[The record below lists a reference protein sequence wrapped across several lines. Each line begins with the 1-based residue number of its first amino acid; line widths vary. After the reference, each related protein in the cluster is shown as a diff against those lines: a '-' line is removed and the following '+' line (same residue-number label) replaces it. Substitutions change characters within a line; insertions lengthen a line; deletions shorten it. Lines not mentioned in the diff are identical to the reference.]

1 MKLLLDK
8 NDVLMSGN
16 VLAGFELENNFE
28 NGAAFAF
35 ETEEQLM
42 ERLRNDPALAA
53 ELLSYEG
60 PIIYMGA
67 GAAAFDAE
75 NHTAGMR
82 FRDGGA
88 AVEGDNVYGK
98 LLMRVRNEYAKEV
111 REARIAERLVR
122 PGQVVVDYVPT
133 GEEMSRTE
141 ALESEGRR
149 FIHTEQ
155 YRPVRWRF
163 DASRNGTTGH
173 AQRDSAPE
181 VSFQTF
187 ECPFGVDTRSKVRV
201 GSAAEASLLYERGLR
216 HEIDWNK
223 LFDDLTR
230 RGLVKNMTRKQR
242 EDLIGDLSAQFD
254 WMRDRICRD
263 RSLAETP
270 IVASSLLIPDGSFGR
285 SIYDPD
291 TAPAPAH
298 ILARYINNPLL
309 LYSSSENGVLRALEI
324 QEKDEPYRFSA
335 VNTLERITLVIDGSD
350 TIGGRVPGTRAVR
363 ERRPV
368 YQRNDQ
374 GRVVYDVH
382 GKPVVSKTEDV
393 YKFQMKSDDEVET
406 DYTAFK
412 ERLSTILANISPDVE
427 VQLVTGTGVGVPQM
441 VRRFVEEQEGD
452 VYGWDYGKGVMTRE
466 GKQRDAQPRLSQLR
480 LSHFQDVVPVLL
492 GRENAVS
499 FLLDENDAMSEVTFT
514 RDSGIAPQGWATFSV
529 DGDARNRAILSRGS
543 LAAAA
548 GLPVIH
554 VQENRTEEEQGV
566 MLSTDAVRSRDEFI
580 GERTFEDSLFDGEQR
595 EHWDVEGGILASF
608 IDGDIAIPQIAFLQ
622 DACVY
627 VNSFPYHSVYS
638 AYAAM
643 LLRESGEHSPA
654 AFRNLA
660 VKEESMKE
668 VSDIIAG
675 IQVDDSVKERC
686 MRNAVHLMAQ
696 SSSVFAS
703 SLVTR
708 GTADFVCVSSF
719 GDPSLFVDAEGNGQ
733 NRFGIV
739 LGAERDLL
747 LADIEAERQRSEAAA
762 RHIAE
767 ENVRLQKRANTV
779 RAVGQK
785 MSGGF
790 PAGIEEAGDAIWFLG
805 TDRPSQLCLPDDKSS
820 FLQWEERD
828 YGQDALNREMA
839 SRARLDDGYGRL
851 VDNDF
856 IFIFPSDELA
866 VTGKRHVVN
875 NPDAKD
881 LTGVVRINPRTNK
894 EFVCAYG
901 IPVKKDNLY
910 FELDN
915 MFNRSSSF
923 LSDRDS
929 SSLVNAI
936 ISADALARSTAL
948 QQEMALCY
956 AVRERSLPGG
966 EENDDLTRVFMDK
979 IWDYPRTREVID
991 RNTGKTVSEAGMA
1004 MPVEV
1009 NKKVYNRE
1017 TQKYELVKE
1026 ERYRRTW
1033 VDNPH
1038 AAPKLRELVK
1048 RYEKML
1054 VEGASFPLNCIC
1066 MPATD
1071 YSNVSEEKFLA
1082 DFSFALSMANAVAVA
1097 TDRPMRFP
1105 LDEKG
1110 KLWLGPDVPEKFR
1123 EAAERKLDSFIG
1135 VVREENII
1143 NDSLPYIRR
1152 ISIEK
1157 SFKKDLPL
1165 KGDGSDLYVRPND
1178 LMKAF
1183 GQYDFS
1189 SVEAGNVSP
1198 IHEMAFT
1205 MDDGTLF
1212 RVTNPRLTK
1221 GMPLGEINRYMRY
1234 EKNDEC
1240 RFTIKS
1246 SDPDRIPEFMTAFKS
1261 YLERAKRV
1269 KIEMRLLSEA
1279 DALAQAPK
1287 GTDALGLD
1295 GYIRLLSS
1303 NSDKLAVDPEEV
1315 AARGP
1320 MSAIEMAN
1328 RFDGTDND
1336 SPYYGKEEARDA
1348 FSGYAQF
1355 RYTLPDGSQSDWVT
1369 VTDKEIA
1376 LDIVYSNINRVY
1388 RSDVRVVPTRQ
1399 VLEAEVTSLAIEHAG
1414 EAFRSL
1420 SQEKRKVEVDTKVV
1434 ESERFDPEKQVSEE
1448 VVKGASE
1455 DTQKGRV
1462 FVTYYGSHSIPSDAF
1477 KVQMSTSCPPGMKE
1491 DMDVCFKTLY
1501 PDYKTMVEPHK
1512 KGEIDDAEYTRR
1524 YVNNVLEP
1532 NKDKILDGMKSII
1545 ETAKEEGKDVYLYC
1559 YCKPGSFCHRYLV
1572 DNFLNIN
1579 GIECRE
1585 NEADRKLYREGHVR
1599 LFEDVKDTPERSAL
1613 VSMGSAEG
1621 VIAMVGNDRAD
1632 DIVEDLFQGAKG
1644 ETEDIVFTTS
1654 DGNYGQRTDENAMAD
1669 DVDFTL
1675 QFAVNFKA
1683 PGEVRT
1689 AKAAGDSC
1697 VPVEIPLKDG
1707 HLDLTQRGVGK
1718 AVQQIINLLPEDF
1731 VKGEPF
1737 SVNLAGHRLNT
1748 LKEYGS
1754 QDDFDVFMAAVAI
1767 EMKRRG
1773 VDIRSWRSGGQ
1784 TGIDE
1789 TAVVA
1794 AHATSAFVRVHGPKN
1809 WLFCDANGRD
1819 IKGDEKAF
1827 KARFEKDYT
1836 GIIKRAEELLQPKR
1850 RVSKKSGQ
1858 QI

>member
-8 NDVLMSGN
+8 KDVLMSGD

-28 NGAAFAF
+28 NGVSYSF

-67 GAAAFDAE
+67 GAGAFDAE
-75 NHTAGMR
+75 NRTAGMR
-82 FRDGGA
+82 FRDGGS

-98 LLMRVRNEYAKEV
+98 LLMRVRNEYAREV
-111 REARIAERLVR
+111 RESRISERLVR
-122 PGQVVVDYVPT
+122 PGQVVVDYVPA
-133 GEEMSRTE
+133 GEDISRTE
-141 ALESEGRR
+141 ALEAEGRS

-173 AQRDSAPE
+173 AQRDSASD

-187 ECPFGVDTRSKVRV
+187 ECPFGTEPRSKVRV
-201 GSAAEASLLYERGLR
+201 GSAAEASLLYERGIR
-216 HEIDWNK
+216 REIDWDK
-223 LFDDLTR
+223 LFEDLTR
-230 RGLVKNMTRKQR
+230 RGLVKNMSPKQR

-263 RSLAETP
+263 RSLAGVP

-291 TAPAPAH
+291 MAPAPAH
-298 ILARYINNPLL
+298 ILARYVNNPLL
-309 LYSSSENGVLRALEI
+309 LYSSSENGVLRALET
-324 QEKDEPYRFSA
+324 QEKNEPYRFAA
-335 VNTLERITLVIDGSD
+335 VNTLERVTLVIDGSD

-368 YQRNDQ
+368 YKRDDE
-374 GRVVYDVH
+374 GRVVYDGH
-382 GKPVVSKTEDV
+382 GKPVVIRTEDT
-393 YKFQMKSDDEVET
+393 YKFQMKGDDEVEN
-406 DYTAFK
+406 DYASFK
-412 ERLSTILANISPDVE
+412 ERLSSILANISADVE

-441 VRRFVEEQEGD
+441 VRRFVEEQDGD
-452 VYGWDYGKGVMTRE
+452 VYGWDYGKSVMTRE
-466 GKQRDAQPRLSQLR
+466 GREKDAQPRLSQLR

-514 RDSGIAPQGWATFSV
+514 RDSGIAPQGWASFSV
-529 DGDARNRAILSRGS
+529 ESDTRNRAILSRGS

-566 MLSTDAVRSRDEFI
+566 MLSTDVVRTRDAFL
-580 GERTFEDSLFDGEQR
+580 GERSFENSLFEGELR
-595 EHWDVEGGILASF
+595 ERWDLNGGIVASF
-608 IDGDIAIPQIAFLQ
+608 VEGDIAMPEIAFLQ

-627 VNSFPYHSVYS
+627 VNGFPYHSVYS

-643 LLRESGEHSPA
+643 LLRESGVQDAA
-654 AFRNLA
+654 AFRSLA

-668 VSDIIAG
+668 VSDVIAG
-675 IQVDDSVKERC
+675 IQGVDDVVRERC

-696 SSSVFAS
+696 SSKVFAS

-719 GDPSLFVDAEGNGQ
+719 GEPSLFVDAAGNGQ

-739 LGAERDLL
+739 LGAERDIL

-767 ENVRLQKRANTV
+767 ENVRLQKRANTI
-779 RAVGQK
+779 RAVGEK
-785 MSGGF
+785 MTGGF
-790 PAGIEEAGDAIWFLG
+790 PAGIEESSDAVWFLG
-805 TDRPSQLCLPDDKSS
+805 TDRPSQLCLPDDRSS

-828 YGQDALNREMA
+828 YGQDALSREMA
-839 SRARLDDGYGRL
+839 SRARLDDGYGGQ

-856 IFIFPSDELA
+856 VFIFPSDQLA
-866 VTGKRHVVN
+866 VTGRRHVVN

-910 FELDN
+910 FEMDN

-948 QQEMALCY
+948 QQEMSLCY
-956 AVRERSLPGG
+956 AVRERSLKDG
-966 EENDDLTRVFMDK
+966 EENDDLSRVFMDK
-979 IWDYPRTREVID
+979 IWDYPRTRDVID
-991 RNTGKTVSEAGMA
+991 RNTGKTVSEAGMI

-1017 TQKYELVKE
+1017 KQKYELVREQKV
-1026 ERYRRTW
+1026 RRTW

-1038 AAPKLRELVK
+1038 AAPKLRALVK

-1054 VEGASFPLNCIC
+1054 VEGADFPLNCIC
-1066 MPATD
+1066 LPVTD
-1071 YSNVSEEKFLA
+1071 YSKESEEKFLA
-1082 DFSFALSMANAVAVA
+1082 DFSFALSMANALAVA
-1097 TDRPMRFP
+1097 TDKPMRFP
-1105 LDEKG
+1105 LDENG
-1110 KLWLGPDVPEKFR
+1110 KLWLGPDIPEKYR
-1123 EAAERKLDSFIG
+1123 DAAERKLDSFIG

-1152 ISIEK
+1152 IPVEK

-1183 GQYDFS
+1183 GPYDFS
-1189 SVEAGNVSP
+1189 AVEAGGVVP
-1198 IHEMAFT
+1198 IHEMAFA

-1221 GMPLGEINRYMRY
+1221 GMSLGEINRYMRY

-1246 SDPDRIPEFMTAFKS
+1246 SDPDRIPEFTTAFKS

-1269 KIEMRLLSEA
+1269 KVEMRLLSEKE
-1279 DALAQAPK
+1279 ALAQAPD
-1287 GTDALGLD
+1287 GAEAPSLD
-1295 GYIRLLSS
+1295 GFIRLLSS
-1303 NSDKLAVDPEEV
+1303 NSDKLAIDSEDV

-1328 RFDGTDND
+1328 RFDGTDNET
-1336 SPYYGKEEARDA
+1336 PYYGKEEARDA
-1348 FSGYAQF
+1348 FSGYTQY
-1355 RYTLPDGSQSDWVT
+1355 RYTLPDGSQSGWVT

-1376 LDIVYSNINRVY
+1376 LDIIYTNVNRVY
-1388 RSDVRVVPTRQ
+1388 RSDVRVVPARQ

-1420 SQEKRKVEVDTKVV
+1420 TQEKRQVEVDTKVV
-1434 ESERFDPEKQVSEE
+1434 ESVRFVPEEKAPVTEESPVEERKE
-1448 VVKGASE
+1448 G
-1455 DTQKGRV
+1455 GRV
-1462 FVTYYGSHSIPSDAF
+1462 FVSYYGSRGVPKDAF
-1477 KVQMSTSCPPGMKE
+1477 KVQMSTSCPPGMAE

-1512 KGEIDDAEYTRR
+1512 KGEIDDAEYARR
-1524 YVNNVLEP
+1524 YVKQILEP
-1532 NKDKILDGMKSII
+1532 NREKILEGMRSIA
-1545 ETAKEEGKDVYLYC
+1545 ETAKEEGKDAYLFC

-1585 NEADRKLYREGHVR
+1585 NPFDRKLYKEGHVR
-1599 LFEDVKDTPERSAL
+1599 LFEDVDETPERSSIVEKGDIPGVLSL
-1613 VSMGSAEG
+1613 VTGDNQELDFKAEKEDNKEG
-1621 VIAMVGNDRAD
+1621 VAVTFSHSEGM
-1632 DIVEDLFQGAKG
+1632 
-1644 ETEDIVFTTS
+1644 
-1654 DGNYGQRTDENAMAD
+1654 YGQRTDENANAD

-1675 QFAVNFKA
+1675 QFAVDFST

-1689 AKAAGDSC
+1689 AKAAGDSLIA
-1697 VPVEIPLKDG
+1697 VDLPLKDG
-1707 HLDLTQRGVGK
+1707 HLDLSSKGVNK
-1718 AVQQIINLLPEDF
+1718 AVQQIVNMLPEDY

-1737 SVNLAGHRLNT
+1737 GVNLAGHGMSSLSKYCT
-1748 LKEYGS
+1748 
-1754 QDDFDVFMAAVAI
+1754 QDDMDVFMAAVSL

-1784 TGIDE
+1784 TGVDE
-1789 TAVVA
+1789 SVVA
-1794 AHATSAFVRVHGPKN
+1794 AAVATGTAVTVHGPADWRFRGADGK
-1809 WLFCDANGRD
+1809 DV
-1819 IKGDEKAF
+1819 KGDEAAF
-1827 KARFEKDYT
+1827 KARFDKDFVS
-1836 GIIKRAEELLQPKR
+1836 IKKKAEALVQPRR
-1850 RVSKKSGQ
+1850 RVAKGSGQ
-1858 QI
+1858 KI